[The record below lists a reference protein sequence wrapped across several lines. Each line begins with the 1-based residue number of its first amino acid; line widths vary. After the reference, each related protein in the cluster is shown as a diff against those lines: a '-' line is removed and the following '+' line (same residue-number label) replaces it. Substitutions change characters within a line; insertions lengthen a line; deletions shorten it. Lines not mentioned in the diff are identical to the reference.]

1 MFNPVVFLLKLNQ
14 VFFMLSAMVPSF
26 ITKYQQLV
34 KKFQGLSHLNGRQT
48 KTTQMMQHYLQT

>member
-1 MFNPVVFLLKLNQ
+1 
-14 VFFMLSAMVPSF
+14 MLSAMVPSF